1 MAEPSEFTTVEAL
14 AFIDAIHGNLQ
25 GKVGF
30 KWFVE
35 RLSLLSGYVE
45 STGAENEQL
54 NAYLEW
60 ADARHDYEAFCAA
73 HPVASAG
80 EAAPD
85 D

>member
-1 MAEPSEFTTVEAL
+1 MAEPSEFTTAEAL
-14 AFIDAIHGNLQ
+14 AFIDAIRGNLE

-45 STGAENEQL
+45 STAAENVQL
-54 NAYLEW
+54 NAYLGW
-60 ADARHDYEAFCAA
+60 ADARDDYEAFCAT
-73 HPVASAG
+73 HPAASGG
-80 EAAPD
+80 EAAQD